1 MMSGEGDQMSLE
13 TMPTIDYELPQ
24 RVEGVEYLADLA
36 LDLRNTWDHATD
48 EIWETLDPELW
59 SLTRNPWLV
68 LQTVSRTKLKKLA
81 NDSHFRAQALKRVEE
96 RKRRLDVPLWFA
108 QNQAGS
114 PLNCVAYFSMEF
126 GLSEALPIYSG
137 GLGNVAG
144 DQLKAANDLG
154 VPVVGVGLLYQ
165 QGYFRQYIDAD
176 GNQTALYPYN
186 DPGQLP
192 ITPVRDAEGE
202 WFRLPVNLPGGKLW
216 LRAWKARVGRVMLY
230 LLDSNDPANSPVYRG
245 MTSELYGDG
254 PEMRLRQEMILGIGG
269 WRLLHGLGIIP
280 DVCHLN
286 EGHAA
291 FAVLERARDFMES
304 SGQPFAVALEATR
317 AGNLFTTHTP
327 VPAGFDRFTP
337 VLMERYLKFYAERL
351 LGIGMNDLM
360 ALGRKNPADSNEPF
374 NMAYLAVRGS
384 GAISA
389 VSRLHGEVSRGIFQD
404 LFERWPQSEVPI
416 GYVTNGVHTPS
427 WDSVQADRLWTEACG
442 ADRWRG
448 AMESMGEKIRRLPE
462 SELWKMRCAN
472 RAELVDFTRRRL
484 ARDHAVAG
492 NNHEQW
498 VEHIFDPNYLTLGFA
513 RRFATYKRPNLL
525 LHDPERLVKILTDA
539 HHPVQLIIAGKA
551 HPADTEGQAMVQEWV
566 RFVRNRPEVRNHAV
580 FLADY
585 DMLLAEYL
593 VQGVDLW
600 INNPRRPW
608 EACGT
613 SGMKVLVNGGLNLS
627 ELDGWWA
634 EAYAPEVGWALGDG
648 QDHGEDRAW
657 DAHEAEQLYTLLER
671 EVIPAFYDR
680 DHAGVPTTW
689 VAKMRESMA
698 RLTPQ
703 FSANRAVR
711 EYTEKYYIPAAGA
724 YRKRAGERGVLGK
737 ELVTWQERLRQ
748 RWSGLHFGNVE
759 VETANGAHNF
769 RVQAYLD
776 DIDPDAVEIELYADA
791 SPSGAP
797 ARYKLT
803 RGEPLV
809 GAAKGWIYMAQ
820 VKTTRPAEDFT
831 ARMIPRHPEA
841 SIPLEAAEILW
852 QR

>member
-1 MMSGEGDQMSLE
+1 MSLLP
-13 TMPTIDYELPQ
+13 MPNIDYELLPQ
-24 RVEGVEYLADLA
+24 KVEGVEYLAELA
-36 LDLRNTWDHATD
+36 LDLRNTWDHTTD
-48 EIWETLDPELW
+48 QIWESLDPELW

-81 NDSHFRAQALKRVEE
+81 ADERFRAEVAKLVGE
-96 RKRRLDVPLWFA
+96 RERRLDVPLWFT
-108 QNQAGS
+108 QQHPNS
-114 PLNCVAYFSMEF
+114 PLTCVAYFSMEF

-154 VPVVGVGLLYQ
+154 VPVIGVGLLYQ
-165 QGYFRQYIDAD
+165 QGYFRQYIDDD

-192 ITPVRDAEGE
+192 ITPVRDADGE

-216 LRAWKARVGRVMLY
+216 LRAWQARVGRVTLY
-230 LLDSNDPANSPVYRG
+230 LLDSNDPANSPVFRG

-254 PEMRLRQEMILGIGG
+254 PEMRLRQELILGMGG
-269 WRLLHGLGIIP
+269 WRLLQGLGIKP

-291 FAVLERARDFMES
+291 FAVLERARGFMHDS
-304 SGQPFAVALEATR
+304 SQPFAVALEVTR

-337 VLMERYLKFYAERL
+337 AMMERYLKFYAETL
-351 LGIGMNDLM
+351 LGIGMTDLM
-360 ALGRKNPADSNEPF
+360 ALGRQNRDDSAEPF
-374 NMAYLAVRGS
+374 NMAYLAIRGS
-384 GAISA
+384 GAVNG

-404 LFERWPQSEVPI
+404 LFARWPQAEVPI
-416 GYVTNGVHTPS
+416 AYVTNGVHTPS
-427 WDSVQADRLWTEACG
+427 WDSVAADQVWTESCG
-442 ADRWRG
+442 PERWRG
-448 AMESMGEKIRRLPE
+448 TMECCGQIAALPD
-462 SELWKMRCAN
+462 SKLWQMRCTN
-472 RAELVDFTRRRL
+472 RAELAAYVRARL
-484 ARDHAVAG
+484 ARDLAAG
-492 NNHEQW
+492 GNGNERW
-498 VEHIFDPNYLTLGFA
+498 VESIFDPNALTLGFA
-513 RRFATYKRPNLL
+513 RRFATYKRPTLL
-525 LHDPERLVKILTDA
+525 LHDPERLVKILTDNSR
-539 HHPVQLIIAGKA
+539 PVQLIVAGKA
-551 HPADTEGQAMVQEWV
+551 HPMDHEGQAMVQQWV
-566 RFVRNRPEVRNHAV
+566 HFVRRRPEVRAHAV

-593 VQGVDLW
+593 LQGVDLW

-634 EAYAPEVGWALGDG
+634 EAYSPEVGWALGDG
-648 QDHGEDRAW
+648 QDHGDDLRW
-657 DAHEAEQLYTLLER
+657 DARDAEQLYTLLER

-680 DHAGVPTTW
+680 DQAGVPSAW
-689 VAKMRESMA
+689 VARMRASMA

-711 EYTEKYYIPAAGA
+711 EYTESYYIPAAAA
-724 YRKRAGERGVLGK
+724 YQKRAARKGALGT
-737 ELVTWQERLRQ
+737 ELVSWQEHLR
-748 RWSGLHFGNVE
+748 RHWPLLHFGNVE
-759 VETANGAHNF
+759 VQTADGVHNF
-769 RVQAYLD
+769 RVQAYLND
-776 DIDPDAVEIELYADA
+776 LDPGAVELDLYAE
-791 SPSGAP
+791 PLPGGAP
-797 ARYKLT
+797 ERYPLA
-803 RGEPLV
+803 RGEALV
-809 GAAKGWIYMAQ
+809 GAAKGWTYLAQ
-820 VKTTRPAEDFT
+820 VKTNRAASDFT

-841 SIPLEAAEILW
+841 AIPLEAAPILW